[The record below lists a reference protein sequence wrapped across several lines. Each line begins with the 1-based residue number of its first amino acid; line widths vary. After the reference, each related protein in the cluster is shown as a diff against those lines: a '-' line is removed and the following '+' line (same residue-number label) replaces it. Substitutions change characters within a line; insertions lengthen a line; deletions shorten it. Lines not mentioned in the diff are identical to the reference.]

1 LLVTDDRSAP
11 VKVLTALTAALA
23 TTAPLGSVTVPV
35 TWPDSAWAHINSA
48 VANNKA
54 EQRNT
59 RLIAQRLLLF
69 PAAEAEYT
77 AFI

>member
-1 LLVTDDRSAP
+1 M
-11 VKVLTALTAALA
+11 
-23 TTAPLGSVTVPV
+23 
-35 TWPDSAWAHINSA
+35 SA

-59 RLIAQRLLLF
+59 RFIAQRLLLF
-69 PAAEAEYT
+69 PAAEAEYA